1 MLILVASLPRRL
13 PLSAQWCAR
22 QLRLRLRALAEVICQ
37 GAAAALCS
45 WTWALHLAEEPNE
58 VLMDTCIL
66 NCMTSGDW
74 AKAPTV
80 EDGLSKKGEHSE
92 APHESARTN
101 LVHFGAIPRNTGNRN
116 NQQSTMIYHDIP

>member
-13 PLSAQWCAR
+13 PLSAQWCAC

-37 GAAAALCS
+37 GAAAALCA

-80 EDGLSKKGEHSE
+80 EDAVKL
-92 APHESARTN
+92 RTN
-101 LVHFGAIPRNTGNRN
+101 
-116 NQQSTMIYHDIP
+116 QQEPI